1 MFLIFK
7 IKLLRILKKHLKSTS
22 QYTGVSWD
30 KNKNKWQSQIKKDG
44 KTIFL
49 GRYDNELDASVAYQ
63 NELNKL

>member
-1 MFLIFK
+1 MDILIDFDGTCVAHEFPK
-7 IKLLRILKKHLKSTS
+7 A
-22 QYTGVSWD
+22 
-30 KNKNKWQSQIKKDG
+30 G